1 MPPKIVTTAVRGPL
15 LLGGVIRE
23 TINCVEVAELTI
35 PTAPLLNATVLFA
48 ATGIKLVPLMV
59 NVVVVVVKFAGFK
72 VTVGA
77 ATIMVAT

>member
-1 MPPKIVTTAVRGPL
+1 MPPKIVTTAVRVPL
-15 LLGGVIRE
+15 LLGGVIKE

-35 PTAPLLNATVLFA
+35 PTAPRLSATVLFA

-59 NVVVVVVKFAGFK
+59 NVVVVVVKFAELE

>member
-1 MPPKIVTTAVRGPL
+1 MPPKIVTTAVREP
-15 LLGGVIRE
+15 LLGGVIKE

-35 PTAPLLNATVLFA
+35 PTAPRLSATVLFA

-59 NVVVVVVKFAGFK
+59 NVVVVVVKFAELE

-77 ATIMVAT
+77 ATIIVAT